1 MNTNFQKNESRVR
14 VRRAMR
20 TWIAGA
26 VASLASQ
33 ATTAA
38 PFPAEI
44 ELRDLNPAD
53 GGDGSIGVYLEG
65 FTPNDLKG
73 FSIDGAGDID
83 GDGLDDIVLG
93 ALGDGRC

>member
-1 MNTNFQKNESRVR
+1 MNRKDFQKNESRVR

-20 TWIAGA
+20 MWIAGA

-44 ELRDLNPAD
+44 ELRDLNPAN

-65 FTPNDLKG
+65 CIAEKESPHNHDVRKNYELRPM
-73 FSIDGAGDID
+73 S
-83 GDGLDDIVLG
+83 
-93 ALGDGRC
+93 